1 MQTRQKLKTDR
12 SDSEPSTLY
21 LLHQSGQAVRSTLED
36 ALRPLGMTGVKYTIL
51 SIVARGGAS
60 SADISRRLFVTPQ
73 TMGEIVAGLIQLRL
87 IARREDGANRR
98 VLRLNITPEGRQTLS
113 RCNAIAKAVE
123 ARTLETFSPAERK
136 RLRSLLQRL
145 LMSVRDEGATR
156 QPPRS
161 QSAIKQSA

>member
-1 MQTRQKLKTDR
+1 MQTTPKLGTDR

-73 TMGEIVAGLIQLRL
+73 TMGEIVASLIQRGL
-87 IARREDGANRR
+87 IARRADGANRR
-98 VLRLNITPEGRQTLS
+98 VLRLHITSDGQQTLT

-123 ARTLETFSPAERK
+123 ARTFETFSPAERK

-145 LMSVRDEGATR
+145 LVTVREEGDAAPSSR
-156 QPPRS
+156 K
-161 QSAIKQSA
+161 AIKQSA